1 MCIMSLNKMLM
12 ASLFDRHGSKCVR
25 IAIFFVLS
33 LRLQFSDIPIL
44 KDICEFITKTR
55 IFSTIN
61 SLRKINTSCKFLC
74 LDVLTNTE
82 INQVINVI
90 VAKNNR

>member
-12 ASLFDRHGSKCVR
+12 VSLFDRHGSKCVR
-25 IAIFFVLS
+25 IAIFFVFIFKIAIF
-33 LRLQFSDIPIL
+33 RYTDV